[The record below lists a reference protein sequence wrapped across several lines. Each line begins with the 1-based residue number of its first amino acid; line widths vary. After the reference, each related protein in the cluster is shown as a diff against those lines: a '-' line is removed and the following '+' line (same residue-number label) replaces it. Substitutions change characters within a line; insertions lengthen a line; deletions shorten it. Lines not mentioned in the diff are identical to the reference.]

1 MASLPRPHPTRK
13 TGHALIALGAAV
25 ALVNWLVEQTGLRHL
40 PDGHSPLY
48 VLVGLI
54 VAGIGL
60 RVSSVAGEE

>member
-1 MASLPRPHPTRK
+1 MASLPRPHPTRR
-13 TGHALIALGAAV
+13 TGYALIVLGAAV
-25 ALVNWLVEQTGLRHL
+25 ALANWLVEQTGLRHF

-60 RVSSVAGEE
+60 RVISLTGEE